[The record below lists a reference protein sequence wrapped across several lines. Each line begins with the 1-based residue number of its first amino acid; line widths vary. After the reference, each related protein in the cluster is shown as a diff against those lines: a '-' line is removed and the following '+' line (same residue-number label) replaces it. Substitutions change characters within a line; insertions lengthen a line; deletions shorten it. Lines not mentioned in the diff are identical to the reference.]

1 MTGGV
6 TSGQSDKSGALL
18 LAAVSSF
25 TTVSVCPAAAASRLS
40 PGENILTH
48 EKIRMKKIRREN
60 IKAHDG
66 ADKVCR
72 GELEGG

>member
-1 MTGGV
+1 MRGGV

-48 EKIRMKKIRREN
+48 EKIRAKKIRREN
-60 IKAHDG
+60 KAHDG
-66 ADKVCR
+66 ADKGCR